1 MQTTT
6 WQTTQTQ
13 THLQPWV
20 LPGAGQR
27 WVTLQESLA
36 SLAGHYEPISLEQME
51 AVALLDRT
59 DTKYVMSM
67 GQLRQAL
74 AALQADY
81 WMLAV
86 EGKRLNHYRTLYFDT
101 PGYQLYLMHVN
112 GRADRYKVR
121 SREYTDTHLS
131 YLEVKHRTPKD
142 RTVKQRMATSAPVTW
157 LSAEAEDW
165 LEGVFPYDSGAL
177 EPKLWNTFTRLTLV
191 SKQLCERV
199 TLDIDLAFYA
209 GERMARLDNI
219 AIAEV
224 KMERGN
230 CHSPF
235 MRQMHAQ
242 KVHPRGF
249 SKYVMGVGLLVEGVK
264 KNALKPRL
272 LWLDKMTRGEAT
284 YE

>member
-1 MQTTT
+1 MS
-6 WQTTQTQ
+6 TQTQ
-13 THLQPWV
+13 NRLQPWV
-20 LPGAGQR
+20 VPDTEPGWCVAPK
-27 WVTLQESLA
+27 SLA
-36 SLAGHYEPISLEQME
+36 ALADDYESINLEQME
-51 AVALLDRT
+51 DVALLDRT
-59 DTKYVMSM
+59 DTKFVMSNW
-67 GQLRQAL
+67 QLSQAL

-86 EGKRLNHYRTLYFDT
+86 DGKRLNHYRTLYFDS
-101 PGYQLYLMHVN
+101 PGFELYLLHVN

-142 RTVKQRMATSAPVTW
+142 RTIKERLCTARPVTW
-157 LSAEAEDW
+157 MTAEAEEW
-165 LEGVFPYDSGAL
+165 LQEVYPYDSQAL

-191 SKQLCERV
+191 SKQRCERV
-199 TLDIDLAFYA
+199 TLDVDLSFFNAA
-209 GERMARLDNI
+209 RSTRLDEI

-235 MRQMHAQ
+235 MQQMHLQ
-242 KVHPRGF
+242 QVHRRGF
-249 SKYVMGVGLLVEGVK
+249 SKYCIGVGLLYDGVK
-264 KNALKPRL
+264 KNALKPKL
-272 LWLDKMTRGEAT
+272 LWLDKMTRGVAS

>member
-1 MQTTT
+1 MS
-6 WQTTQTQ
+6 TQTQ
-13 THLQPWV
+13 NRLQPWV
-20 LPGAGQR
+20 VPDTEPGWCVAPK
-27 WVTLQESLA
+27 SLA
-36 SLAGHYEPISLEQME
+36 ALADDYESINLEQME
-51 AVALLDRT
+51 DVALLDRT
-59 DTKYVMSM
+59 DTKFVMSNW
-67 GQLRQAL
+67 QLSQAL

-86 EGKRLNHYRTLYFDT
+86 DGKRLNHYRTLYFDS
-101 PGYQLYLMHVN
+101 PGFELYLLHVN

-142 RTVKQRMATSAPVTW
+142 RTIKERLCTARPVTW
-157 LSAEAEDW
+157 MTAEAEEW
-165 LEGVFPYDSGAL
+165 LQEVYPYDSQAL

-191 SKQLCERV
+191 SKQRCERV
-199 TLDIDLAFYA
+199 TLDVDLTFHA
-209 GERMARLDNI
+209 GARMAHLDNI

-235 MRQMHAQ
+235 MQQMHLQ
-242 KVHPRGF
+242 QVHRRGF
-249 SKYVMGVGLLVEGVK
+249 SKYCIGVGLVYDGVK
-264 KNALKPRL
+264 KNALKPKL
-272 LWLDKMTRGEAT
+272 LWLDMMTRGAAT

>member
-1 MQTTT
+1 MS
-6 WQTTQTQ
+6 TQTQ
-13 THLQPWV
+13 NRLQPWV
-20 LPGAGQR
+20 VPDTEPGWCVAPK
-27 WVTLQESLA
+27 SLA
-36 SLAGHYEPISLEQME
+36 ALADDYESINLEQME
-51 AVALLDRT
+51 DVALLDRT
-59 DTKYVMSM
+59 DTKFVMSNW
-67 GQLRQAL
+67 QLSQAL

-86 EGKRLNHYRTLYFDT
+86 DGKRLNHYRTLYFDS
-101 PGYQLYLMHVN
+101 PGFELYLLHVN

-142 RTVKQRMATSAPVTW
+142 RTIKERLCTARPVTW
-157 LSAEAEDW
+157 MTAEAEEW
-165 LEGVFPYDSGAL
+165 LQEVYPYDSQAL

-191 SKQLCERV
+191 SKQRCERV
-199 TLDIDLAFYA
+199 TLDVDLTFHA
-209 GERMARLDNI
+209 GARMAHLDNI

-235 MRQMHAQ
+235 MQQMHLQ
-242 KVHPRGF
+242 QVHRRGF
-249 SKYVMGVGLLVEGVK
+249 SKYCIGVGLVYDGVK
-264 KNALKPRL
+264 KNALKPKL
-272 LWLDKMTRGEAT
+272 LWLDKMTRGVAT